1 MADLPQLPTS
11 LIRVV
16 EAGAAVICGDM
27 GDTEGA
33 KGDMKR
39 VGHQHVVPVAC
50 KKRGD
55 MCGGVYGEID
65 RETWRHG
72 GLGDTGDSHQGCDG
86 THGQGETENVGGH
99 TRDRR
104 ALRDTGVT

>member
-1 MADLPQLPTS
+1 PPQQMCDPLSVPTSPCPPVTFSAATHFPMADLPQLPTS
-11 LIRVV
+11 LVRVV

-72 GLGDTGDSHQGCDG
+72 GL
-86 THGQGETENVGGH
+86 
-99 TRDRR
+99 
-104 ALRDTGVT
+104 